1 MAFDWIAGLFQS
13 EQTRGLSGDSAS
25 AVALDDSN
33 PYYNYRLRRHKAEGD
48 IVADPGLLWYT
59 SPYVKRR
66 TGLGTHIAAEQ
77 GEGVANFT
85 DVLLILSVDDYA
97 KAAEQGGS
105 ADEWNQKANRA
116 LSQEFENF
124 CRREQFSRLYSHRQL
139 GFKIVADGSDELGG
153 QSLQLSEG
161 EFVTGLLP
169 NLYTGPVRGSFPV
182 IGVHLNLP
190 GVWEGYKE
198 VGRLHNDQI
207 LFTIGNHW
215 LDNFHHPSL
224 AEAALYRLQQYP
236 DGSFVHIVNPDL
248 QDRYQVTSIQQSG
261 TNVLTLA
268 TRDGQPLAYMVLA
281 VIDPPAD
288 APSSPG
294 EPSSPEQIARQ
305 AGNSSADTGASGGR
319 PAERP
324 AASGSP
330 QAMKPGIAMPV
341 APSKPEP
348 ESSEPGVAPPMLI
361 DDALQPIQSDAG
373 RRGSKT
379 IIPDAPSERIFTL
392 QERGALLQKVHF
404 SAFMEGYDVYM
415 GARGELGTVVDS
427 PAATFQVR
435 KRQVSLKAHQ
445 DLLVGGRKVGAGSE
459 VMIEGD
465 TTIEVGTERLDYRD
479 LRGLRVDGWPYV
491 AEIRRPASS
500 SYMIWGDRYRIG
512 RSRECRVVLPDEPR
526 NDNIHWKASVGA
538 GATIRARTGEI
549 PKSRFYTDS
558 IMVASEHATIDVKG
572 DTPDVI
578 CNARHCYIYVRR
590 RSEVMPLY
598 PATSGRTPQ
607 QMPLEPGDELLIGNC
622 LFHVGFSPGATDQPI
637 APSAPAPDVQL
648 TPDNLVDAISEPD
661 FRDLDK
667 NTGTDEDQDDPSQE
681 VEDEGPVEEEAE
693 DVSEDAADGDSAP
706 PPDEQPMG
714 IEMLEPIEPSQP
726 LDVVSMESVTGASI
740 KAEADEEVSKSSML
754 DDTGPVSM
762 PPIDDEG
769 DDPTS
774 PGMVIPRELLEDD
787 ELEADESDNR
797 EPLPGEDAAPT
808 LPAGE
813 PEVDPSKDAVAG
825 WDEDDWEEATGPAQL
840 PEGEEDS
847 APIDVPT
854 PFPDVQ
860 PPPIDKPRDL
870 AASVAEE
877 GPSETWNPD
886 EPPAEADALEEDE
899 TVVTSRPGTA
909 SDEDSDEDSGE
920 EDIGESDPTEMAD
933 PPDLSD
939 DAEVEEE
946 APEAD
951 DAGDAVEDAATV
963 VFDRDAEE
971 SSEAALTEEAPRST
985 DGDDEVEPLVDVAPS
1000 GVVYTDDSE
1009 AQFELG
1015 RPLHIVQSGWTV
1027 RGEVTAGNHHGC
1039 DLVIPENRIV
1049 AGQTF
1054 EPAEYFTLK
1063 IRGRKGKLEVLK
1075 PTELL
1080 INEDDPRQDVYDDPS
1095 KLTIDVIRR
1104 DDQGEEDFVVR
1115 LVVGMDRSLPDPR
1128 ARFVALDYEDP
1139 LAAALVTRGLGVGQ
1153 PRTLEMGGVIMTL
1166 TWDDGTITITDYLDS
1181 YRTDDGFQPFFVQQG
1196 GKRFVT
1202 APEDGSDIV
1211 LEPGDRI
1218 VVGNAVYLLRGL

>member
-48 IVADPGLLWYT
+48 IVADPALLWYT

-85 DVLLILSVDDYA
+85 DVLLVLSVDDYA
-97 KAAEQGGS
+97 RAAQEGAS
-105 ADEWNQKANRA
+105 PEEWMQKARRA

-139 GFKIVADGSDELGG
+139 GFRIVADGSEALGG
-153 QSLQLSEG
+153 QSLDLGAG

-190 GVWEGYKE
+190 GVWEGYRE

-268 TRDGQPLAYMVLA
+268 TREGHPLAYMVLA

-294 EPSSPEQIARQ
+294 EPTSNEQIAQ
-305 AGNSSADTGASGGR
+305 QPSASSAGAGESGGAR
-319 PAERP
+319 PKRP
-324 AASGSP
+324 SSP
-330 QAMKPGIAMPV
+330 QAVKPGIAMPV
-341 APSKPEP
+341 APSKPDAD
-348 ESSEPGVAPPMLI
+348 PGVAPPMLI
-361 DDALQPIQSDAG
+361 DDALQPIRTDSG
-373 RRGSKT
+373 HRGSKT

-465 TTIEVGTERLDYRD
+465 TTIEVGSERLDYRD

-500 SYMIWGDRYRIG
+500 SYMIWGDRYKIG

-590 RSEVMPLY
+590 RNEVMPLY

-622 LFHVGFSPGATDQPI
+622 LFHVGFSPGGTDQPI
-637 APSAPAPDVQL
+637 APSAPAPEVQL
-648 TPDNLVDAISEPD
+648 TPDNLLDAISEPD
-661 FRDLDK
+661 FRDLEK
-667 NTGTDEDQDDPSQE
+667 ATGTDEADDASDPGPA
-681 VEDEGPVEEEAE
+681 DE
-693 DVSEDAADGDSAP
+693 P
-706 PPDEQPMG
+706 PPEQPMG

-726 LDVVSMESVTGASI
+726 LDIVSMESVTGAAIQRS
-740 KAEADEEVSKSSML
+740 AD
-754 DDTGPVSM
+754 DDARKQTPLGETGPVSL

-787 ELEADESDNR
+787 ELESDASDNDQ
-797 EPLPGEDAAPT
+797 PLPGEDNAPT

-813 PEVDPSKDAVAG
+813 PPVDPSKDAVAG

-860 PPPIDKPRDL
+860 PPKLDDALDDRSED
-870 AASVAEE
+870 
-877 GPSETWNPD
+877 PSETWNPD
-886 EPPAEADALEEDE
+886 APPEDDGGDLEEDE
-899 TVVTSRPGTA
+899 TVVTQRPA
-909 SDEDSDEDSGE
+909 DSDPPEQAE
-920 EDIGESDPTEMAD
+920 AEAD
-933 PPDLSD
+933 P
-939 DAEVEEE
+939 DA
-946 APEAD
+946 D
-951 DAGDAVEDAATV
+951 SIEDAATV
-963 VFDRDAEE
+963 VLDSRPADP
-971 SSEAALTEEAPRST
+971 TEEAAKPAA
-985 DGDDEVEPLVDVAPS
+985 GDDPEDDVEPVADVAPS

-1027 RGEVTAGNHHGC
+1027 KGEVVAGNHQGC

-1049 AGQTF
+1049 EGQTF
-1054 EPAEYFTLK
+1054 EPAEYFKLK
-1063 IRGRKGKLEVLK
+1063 IRGRKGKLEVVK
-1075 PTELL
+1075 PSELL

-1095 KLTIDVIRR
+1095 ALTIDVIRR

-1153 PRTLEMGGVIMTL
+1153 PRTLEMGGVVMTL

-1181 YRTDDGFQPFFVQQG
+1181 YQTDDGFQPFFVQQG

-1211 LEPGDRI
+1211 LAPGDRI